1 MPPRPRYASRKN
13 RFSLTFELNFNA
25 QNPTAKRNDS
35 LKSIKTMKALQTL
48 FKTNDGVSSL
58 IARLALGLVMF
69 PHGAQKAL
77 GWFGGY
83 GFSGTMGFFTGQLHI
98 PALFAF
104 FAIAAEFAGSIGLI
118 TGFLSRVA
126 AFGIAVEMVVAIIL
140 VHGANGFFMNWY
152 GNQKGEGFEYHLLTL
167 GLAVGVILAG
177 AGKWSIDSVL
187 SRRLETIQTSN
198 SKTATTTL
206 GNPGL
211 ANLVTK

>member
-1 MPPRPRYASRKN
+1 M
-13 RFSLTFELNFNA
+13 
-25 QNPTAKRNDS
+25 
-35 LKSIKTMKALQTL
+35 KTLQTL
-48 FKTNDGVSSL
+48 FKTNDSVTSL
-58 IARLALGLVMF
+58 IPRLALGLVMF

-83 GFSGTMGFFTGQLHI
+83 GFHGTMGFFTGQLHI

-104 FAIAAEFAGSIGLI
+104 LAIAAEFAGSIGLI

-187 SRRLETIQTSN
+187 SRRFESTQTSN
-198 SKTATTTL
+198 SKTATATV

-211 ANLVTK
+211 ANLVTR